1 MTATRNPRVP
11 EPDRG
16 EPGTG
21 ARPAETVR
29 RERVLLAPPTP
40 QRTGRGSRRRLVWLL
55 ALGLTVVLGGA
66 LAVSAWAS
74 PGAPRQPGTQ
84 QAALAQPAAQQPPP
98 PLPLPPNPSD
108 TCAPNSPDPTCHF
121 PTGTPRPSIPA
132 TPLPPITALPP
143 PTSCFPGQIG
153 CTPGGPTTAPSTTAN
168 PPCTGEDCIPQ
179 PTPTPSTSPQPGG
192 PSTGNGDPDCGL
204 TNITGCIAK
213 AINGVFKDLV
223 NAALS
228 PILELLG
235 HTALTTPTLDQLPGI
250 GELWNN
256 SWQIVLAC
264 YGMLILVAGIVVMS
278 HETVQSR
285 YSIKEIGPRI
295 PIGFLA
301 SALSLFFAEKFIRLA
316 NALSAAVLGDGV
328 NPPSLGS
335 TLKDAVEGA
344 VSGGFFMILLALVL
358 VVVGIAL
365 LIVYVVRVVITLI
378 LIVTGPL
385 FLMCHCLPHTDGIAR
400 WWWKALGAT
409 LAIQVAQSLVL
420 ITAVRTFLAG
430 GVHLFGSTLSAL
442 GMLIAAI
449 ALFYILFKIPFWA
462 LSATKIG
469 NGRSFLGGLAKA
481 YIAAKTFGM
490 VAGKSGGLGKAGA
503 VAGGGKGS
511 KGGGGRGGAAADPP
525 WPAQPRIA
533 PTPEAVNKRLQA
545 AYDADRARAAQQPRP
560 PSQRPEFLQPG
571 PQETTHDPAVT
582 PATQGP
588 VMPEFSSASK
598 PATAVPPP
606 AGRRRQAATA
616 PRFQAPGAPRRAGG
630 AAPPARPVAVAA
642 VPPHLRFQP
651 PTPEPPHVSQPV
663 KPAAVPPAAPVFR
676 TAHPEPRIGDARPR
690 TPSVPPVTFRAPTT
704 PPTPPKSVPKAPPR
718 GGEKS

>member
-1 MTATRNPRVP
+1 MTATRRSRVP

-21 ARPAETVR
+21 SRPLDPVR

-40 QRTGRGSRRRLVWLL
+40 QRTGRGSRRRVWLL
-55 ALGLTVVLGGA
+55 ALGLTMLLGGA
-66 LAVSAWAS
+66 LAVSAWAA
-74 PGAPRQPGTQ
+74 PGAPRQPST
-84 QAALAQPAAQQPPP
+84 QPAAQQPP

-108 TCAPNSPDPTCHF
+108 TCAPNSPDPACRF
-121 PTGTPRPSIPA
+121 PTGSPRPSVPA
-132 TPLPPITALPP
+132 TPLPPITELPP

-153 CTPGGPTTAPSTTAN
+153 CTPGSPTAAPSTTAN

-179 PTPTPSTSPQPGG
+179 PTPPPSTSPRPGG

-223 NAALS
+223 TAALS
-228 PILELLG
+228 PILDLLG
-235 HTALTTPTLDQLPGI
+235 HTVLTTPTLDQLPGI
-250 GELWNN
+250 GELWDN

-301 SALSLFFAEKFIRLA
+301 SALSLFFAEKLIRLA

-328 NPPSLGS
+328 DPPSLGS
-335 TLKDAVEGA
+335 TLKDAVDGA

-365 LIVYVVRVVITLI
+365 LAVYAVRVVITLI
-378 LIVTGPL
+378 LIATGPL
-385 FLMCHCLPHTDGIAR
+385 FLMCHGLPHTDGIAR
-400 WWWKALGAT
+400 WWWKATGAT

-420 ITAVRTFLAG
+420 IGAVRTFLTG

-449 ALFYILFKIPFWA
+449 ALFYVLFKIPFWF
-462 LSATKIG
+462 LSAARIG
-469 NGRSFLGGLAKA
+469 NGRSLLGSLVKT

-490 VAGKSGGLGKAGA
+490 VAGKSGRFGKASTA
-503 VAGGGKGS
+503 AGGKGHR
-511 KGGGGRGGAAADPP
+511 GGGGRGGAAADPP
-525 WPAQPRIA
+525 WPPHPRS
-533 PTPEAVNKRLQA
+533 PRTPEAVNKRMQA
-545 AYDADRARAAQQPRP
+545 AYDAERARAAQQPRP

-571 PQETTHDPAVT
+571 PQETIHDPAVT
-582 PATQGP
+582 SASQGP
-588 VMPEFSSASK
+588 TMPEFSSAPK
-598 PATAVPPP
+598 PGIPAPPP
-606 AGRRRQAATA
+606 AGRHRRRAPTA

-630 AAPPARPVAVAA
+630 AATPARPVATAA
-642 VPPHLRFQP
+642 VPPYLRFQP
-651 PTPEPPHVSQPV
+651 PTPEPPHVSR
-663 KPAAVPPAAPVFR
+663 PATPATAPPAAPVFR
-676 TAHPEPRIGDARPR
+676 TAHPQPRLGDARPR

-704 PPTPPKSVPKAPPR
+704 PPAPPKAPPR

>member
-1 MTATRNPRVP
+1 MTATRHPRVP

-21 ARPAETVR
+21 ARPADPVR
-29 RERVLLAPPTP
+29 RERVLLAP
-40 QRTGRGSRRRLVWLL
+40 QRPGRGSRRRLVWLL
-55 ALGLTVVLGGA
+55 ALGLTVVLGGV

-74 PGAPRQPGTQ
+74 PGAAQKPAVQ
-84 QAALAQPAAQQPPP
+84 QAALARSAPQQPPP
-98 PLPLPPNPSD
+98 LPVPPDPGNS
-108 TCAPNSPDPTCHF
+108 CAPNSPDPACHF
-121 PTGTPRPSIPA
+121 PTGSPRPSVPA
-132 TPLPPITALPP
+132 TPLPPVTEPP

-153 CTPGGPTTAPSTTAN
+153 CTPGGTATAPSTTAN

-179 PTPTPSTSPQPGG
+179 PTPPPSTSPQPGG

-204 TNITGCIAK
+204 TNITGCIAE

-223 NAALS
+223 TAALS
-228 PILELLG
+228 PILDLLG
-235 HTALTTPTLDQLPGI
+235 HTVLTTPTLDQLPGV
-250 GELWNN
+250 GELWDN

-264 YGMLILVAGIVVMS
+264 YGMLILIAGIVVMS
-278 HETVQSR
+278 HESVQSR

-301 SALSLFFAEKFIRLA
+301 SALSLFFAEKLIRLA

-335 TLKDAVEGA
+335 TLKDTVQGA

-365 LIVYVVRVVITLI
+365 LAVYAVRVVITLI

-385 FLMCHCLPHTDGIAR
+385 LLMCHCLPHTDGIAR

-420 ITAVRTFLAG
+420 ITAVRTFLTG

-442 GMLIAAI
+442 GMVIAAI
-449 ALFYILFKIPFWA
+449 ALFYILFKIPFWF
-462 LSATKIG
+462 LSAARIG
-469 NGRSFLGGLAKA
+469 NGRSLLGSLVKT

-490 VAGKSGGLGKAGA
+490 VAGKSSRFGKASTA
-503 VAGGGKGS
+503 AGGGKGHR
-511 KGGGGRGGAAADPP
+511 GGSGRGGAAANPP
-525 WPAQPRIA
+525 PHPPPRS
-533 PTPEAVNKRLQA
+533 PRTPEAVNKRMQA
-545 AYDADRARAAQQPRP
+545 AYDAERTRAAQQPRP

-582 PATQGP
+582 PANQGP
-588 VMPEFSSASK
+588 AMPEFSPASK
-598 PATAVPPP
+598 PTTAVPPP
-606 AGRRRQAATA
+606 SGRHRKQPPTA
-616 PRFQAPGAPRRAGG
+616 PRFQAPRAPRRASG
-630 AAPPARPVAVAA
+630 AAPPGRPVATAA

-651 PTPEPPHVSQPV
+651 PTPDPPHAARPGT
-663 KPAAVPPAAPVFR
+663 PATAPPAAPVFR
-676 TAHPEPRIGDARPR
+676 TAHPQPRIGDARPR
-690 TPSVPPVTFRAPTT
+690 TPSAPPVTFRAPTT
-704 PPTPPKSVPKAPPR
+704 PPAPPKSAPKAPPR
-718 GGEKS
+718 EGEKP

>member
-1 MTATRNPRVP
+1 MTATRRPRVP
-11 EPDRG
+11 VPDRG

-29 RERVLLAPPTP
+29 RERVLLASPTP

-55 ALGLTVVLGGA
+55 ALGLTMLLGGA

-74 PGAPRQPGTQ
+74 PGAPQQPGTQ
-84 QAALAQPAAQQPPP
+84 QAALAQQPP

-108 TCAPNSPDPTCHF
+108 TCAPNSPDPACHF
-121 PTGTPRPSIPA
+121 PTGSPRPSIPA
-132 TPLPPITALPP
+132 TPLPPITELPP

-153 CTPGGPTTAPSTTAN
+153 CTPGGPTAAPSASAS

-179 PTPTPSTSPQPGG
+179 PTPPPSTSPQPGG

-223 NAALS
+223 TAALS
-228 PILELLG
+228 PILDLLG
-235 HTALTTPTLDQLPGI
+235 HTVLTTPTLDQLPGI
-250 GELWNN
+250 GELWDN

-264 YGMLILVAGIVVMS
+264 YGMLVLVAGIVVMS
-278 HETVQSR
+278 HETVQAR

-301 SALSLFFAEKFIRLA
+301 SALSLFFAEKLIRLA

-335 TLKDAVEGA
+335 TLKDAVDGA

-365 LIVYVVRVVITLI
+365 LAVYAVRVVVTLI
-378 LIVTGPL
+378 LIATGPL
-385 FLMCHCLPHTDGIAR
+385 FLMCHGLPHTDGIAW
-400 WWWKALGAT
+400 WWWKATGAT

-420 ITAVRTFLAG
+420 IGAVRTFLTG

-449 ALFYILFKIPFWA
+449 ALFYVLFKIPFWF
-462 LSATKIG
+462 LSAARIG
-469 NGRSFLGGLAKA
+469 NGRSLLGSLVKT

-490 VAGKSGGLGKAGA
+490 VAGKSGRFGKASTA
-503 VAGGGKGS
+503 AGGGRGHR
-511 KGGGGRGGAAADPP
+511 GGGGRGGAAADPP
-525 WPAQPRIA
+525 WPPHPRS
-533 PTPEAVNKRLQA
+533 PQTPEAVNKRMQA
-545 AYDADRARAAQQPRP
+545 AYDAERARAGRQPRP

-571 PQETTHDPAVT
+571 PQETTHDPAVI
-582 PATQGP
+582 PASQGP
-588 VMPEFSSASK
+588 VMPEFSSAPK
-598 PATAVPPP
+598 PSTPAPSP
-606 AGRRRQAATA
+606 AGRRRKQAPTA

-630 AAPPARPVAVAA
+630 AATPARPVAKAA

-651 PTPEPPHVSQPV
+651 PTPEPTHVSRPV
-663 KPAAVPPAAPVFR
+663 TPATAPPAAPVFR
-676 TAHPEPRIGDARPR
+676 TAHPQPRLGDARPR

>member
-1 MTATRNPRVP
+1 MAAPRHP
-11 EPDRG
+11 GPSEPDRG

-21 ARPAETVR
+21 ARPADPAR
-29 RERVLLAPPTP
+29 RERVLLAP
-40 QRTGRGSRRRLVWLL
+40 QRVGRGSRRRLVWLL
-55 ALGLTVVLGGA
+55 ALGLTVVLGSV
-66 LAVSAWAS
+66 LAVGAWAS
-74 PGAPRQPGTQ
+74 PGAPPQPGAQ
-84 QAALAQPAAQQPPP
+84 QAALAQQPP
-98 PLPLPPNPSD
+98 PLPLPPNPSNS
-108 TCAPNSPDPTCHF
+108 CAPNSPDPSCHF
-121 PTGTPRPSIPA
+121 PTGSPRPSVPA
-132 TPLPPITALPP
+132 TPLPPITELPP

-153 CTPGGPTTAPSTTAN
+153 CTPGGPTTAPSTSAQPN

-179 PTPTPSTSPQPGG
+179 PTPPPSTGQQPGG
-192 PSTGNGDPDCGL
+192 PSTGNDDPECGL

-228 PILELLG
+228 PILDLLG

-250 GELWNN
+250 GELWDN

-264 YGMLILVAGIVVMS
+264 YGMLLLVAGIVVMS
-278 HETVQSR
+278 HETVQAR

-301 SALSLFFAEKFIRLA
+301 SALSLFFAEKLIRLA

-328 NPPSLGS
+328 NPPSVGS

-365 LIVYVVRVVITLI
+365 LIVYVFRVVITLI

-420 ITAVRTFLAG
+420 INAVRTFLSG
-430 GVHLFGSTLSAL
+430 GVRLFGSTLSAL

-449 ALFYILFKIPFWA
+449 TLFYILFKIPFWF
-462 LSATKIG
+462 LSATKLG
-469 NGRSFLGGLAKA
+469 SGRSFLGGLAKA

-490 VAGKSGGLGKAGA
+490 VAGKSGGFGKAGA

-511 KGGGGRGGAAADPP
+511 KRGGAAADPP

-533 PTPEAVNKRLQA
+533 PTPEAVNQRMQA
-545 AYDADRARAAQQPRP
+545 AYDKERTRAAQHPRP

-582 PATQGP
+582 PANQGP

-598 PATAVPPP
+598 PDTPVPPP
-606 AGRRRQAATA
+606 AGRRRRQAPAA
-616 PRFQAPGAPRRAGG
+616 PRFQAPGAPRRASGNT
-630 AAPPARPVAVAA
+630 PPARPVAAAA

-651 PTPEPPHVSQPV
+651 PTPDPSHVSRPV
-663 KPAAVPPAAPVFR
+663 TPATAPPAAPAFR
-676 TAHPEPRIGDARPR
+676 TAHPEPRLGDARPR
-690 TPSVPPVTFRAPTT
+690 TPSVPPVTFRAPT
-704 PPTPPKSVPKAPPR
+704 PPKSAPTSPPR